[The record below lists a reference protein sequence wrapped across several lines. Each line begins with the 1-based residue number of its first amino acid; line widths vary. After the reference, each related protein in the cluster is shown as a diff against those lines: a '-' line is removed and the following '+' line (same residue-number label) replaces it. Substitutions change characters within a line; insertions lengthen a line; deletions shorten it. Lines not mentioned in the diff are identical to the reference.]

1 MRKFTVLLVAFA
13 GALSAFLITMV
24 TTPPTTEAAQPR
36 PSINIS
42 DLTIQAN
49 LPMAEPTDAF

>member
-1 MRKFTVLLVAFA
+1 MRKLTVLLVAVA

-36 PSINIS
+36 PSIKIG

-49 LPMAEPTDAF
+49 LPVADPSDAF